1 MPLARIELIE
11 GWSRAEK
18 NLIMEAVDSAMVEAL
33 KIPNRNRVI
42 RLFEHNR
49 EDFQTRPEG
58 SDKCA
63 LVEITLFPGRSL
75 EAKRK
80 LYQLIVEKLEVL
92 GAPRVEVKV
101 VLYEP
106 PMENWGI
113 RGGFPASEVDLG
125 FEVAV

>member
-1 MPLARIELIE
+1 MPLAKIELIK

-18 NLIMEAVDSAMVEAL
+18 NSIIEAVDSAMVEAL
-33 KIPNRNRVI
+33 KIPKHNRVI
-42 RLFEHNR
+42 RLFEHDR
-49 EDFQTRPEG
+49 DDFQTRPEV

-75 EAKRK
+75 DAKKK
-80 LYQLIVEKLEVL
+80 LYQLIVGKLEAV
-92 GAPRVEVKV
+92 GVPRLESRVI
-101 VLYEP
+101 LYEP

>member
-1 MPLARIELIE
+1 MPLAKIELIK

-18 NLIMEAVDSAMVEAL
+18 NSIIEAVDSAMVEAL
-33 KIPNRNRVI
+33 KIPKHNRVI
-42 RLFEHNR
+42 RLFEHDR
-49 EDFQTRPEG
+49 EDFRTRPEV

-75 EAKRK
+75 DAKKK
-80 LYQLIVEKLEVL
+80 LYQLIVDNLEAL
-92 GAPRVEVKV
+92 GVPRLEARV

-113 RGGFPASEVDLG
+113 RGGFPASEIDLG
-125 FEVAV
+125 FKVTV

>member
-1 MPLARIELIE
+1 MPLARIELIK

-18 NLIMEAVDSAMVEAL
+18 NSIIEAVDAAMVEAL
-33 KIPNRNRVI
+33 KIPKHNRVI
-42 RLFEHNR
+42 RLFEHDR
-49 EDFQTRPEG
+49 EDFQTRPEV

-75 EAKRK
+75 DAKKK
-80 LYQLIVEKLEVL
+80 LYQLIVGKLEVV
-92 GAPRVEVKV
+92 GVPRLESRVI
-101 VLYEP
+101 LYEP

-113 RGGFPASEVDLG
+113 RGGFPACEVDLG

>member
-1 MPLARIELIE
+1 MPLAKIELIK

-18 NLIMEAVDSAMVEAL
+18 NSIIEAVDAAMVEAL
-33 KIPNRNRVI
+33 KIPKHNRVI
-42 RLFEHNR
+42 RLFEHDR
-49 EDFQTRPEG
+49 EDFQTRPEV

-75 EAKRK
+75 DAKKK
-80 LYQLIVEKLEVL
+80 LYQLIVGKLEAV
-92 GAPRVEVKV
+92 GVPRLESRVI
-101 VLYEP
+101 LYEP

>member
-1 MPLARIELIE
+1 MPLAKIELIK

-18 NLIMEAVDSAMVEAL
+18 NSIIEAVDAAMVEAL
-33 KIPNRNRVI
+33 KIPKHNRVI
-42 RLFEHNR
+42 RLFEHDR
-49 EDFQTRPEG
+49 EDFQTRPEV

-75 EAKRK
+75 DAKRK
-80 LYQLIVEKLEVL
+80 LYQLIVSKLEAL
-92 GAPRVEVKV
+92 GVPRLESRVI
-101 VLYEP
+101 LYEP

-113 RGGFPASEVDLG
+113 RGGLPASEVDLG